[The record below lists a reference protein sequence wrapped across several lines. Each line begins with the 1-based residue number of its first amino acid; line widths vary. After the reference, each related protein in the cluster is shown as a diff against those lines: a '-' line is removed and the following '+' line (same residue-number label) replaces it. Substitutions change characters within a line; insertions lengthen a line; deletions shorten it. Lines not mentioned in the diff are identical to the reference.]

1 MSLTSTTAA
10 RDPRVHQHPTMAA
23 RWRLDQRDLDLAS
36 WQSGRVIRLGAAI
49 GAGFAI
55 LLPPLFGVSRGRV
68 WQIITLIAGALA
80 LNVWVFLI
88 ARRPQA
94 YRPWY
99 KYIVA
104 ATDVLLVTG
113 AYVVSGSLAVLPL
126 YMVPITTHAFYRGDA
141 LATYVVTLATV
152 GIVGGTVLIWDGRAP
167 TTADLVWLA
176 AALGVLVATALL
188 TVHIA
193 TDLRRRIR
201 ATRETLLLVERG
213 DLTARASSSRTDELG
228 LLERSLNTSLGE
240 VGTLVR
246 SVQREADEVAAFA
259 EELAAS
265 TEELN
270 AKGHEFGATA
280 TELARHLDAQKK
292 QVEDGTTHTDEALR
306 QAERLRERA
315 EAMEK
320 DARSLI
326 EKGVVSRD
334 AIGHAAETL
343 VAIGARVRESAVA
356 IEGLVEAS
364 TRIGQFAETLTKL
377 ARDTNLLALNA
388 AIEAAR
394 AGEHGAGFAV
404 VAQEV
409 RTLAEGS
416 ARAARDIS
424 DTMTTVRA
432 KAAAA
437 VKVMSE
443 NESRVLGVGEVAG
456 EATGSLGELLDGSR
470 QLAAVVEEAAN
481 VSRVQS
487 TAMAELAG
495 VMEQVH
501 TVAGDAAQRAGGAA
515 GVAQE
520 QQAALDALSETAQ
533 ELARLADRLRRSSSN
548 FVVGAAS
555 DAPTDEPASRVV
567 RSTTRAA

>member
-1 MSLTSTTAA
+1 
-10 RDPRVHQHPTMAA
+10 MAA

-36 WQSGRVIRLGAAI
+36 WQSGRVIRLGAAV

-55 LLPPLFGVSRGRV
+55 LLPPIFGVSPGRV
-68 WQIITLIAGALA
+68 WQIAALIAGALA
-80 LNVWVFLI
+80 LNVCVFLI
-88 ARRPQA
+88 ARRPKA
-94 YRPWY
+94 YRSWY
-99 KYIVA
+99 KYVVA

-141 LATYVVTLATV
+141 LAAYVVMLATLGV
-152 GIVGGTVLIWDGRAP
+152 LGGTVMIWDGRAP
-167 TTADLVWLA
+167 TLADLVWLA
-176 AALGVLVATALL
+176 AAVGVLLSTALL

-193 TDLRRRIR
+193 RDLRRRIR

-213 DLTARASSSRTDELG
+213 DLTARAASSRTDELG

-240 VGTLVR
+240 VGVLVR

-265 TEELN
+265 TEQLN

-280 TELARHLDAQKK
+280 LELARHLAEQKRS
-292 QVEDGTTHTDEALR
+292 VEVGTTHTDEALGT
-306 QAERLRERA
+306 AERLRERA
-315 EAMEK
+315 EALEN

-326 EKGVVSRD
+326 AKGGVSRD

-343 VAIGARVRESAVA
+343 VTIGARVRESAAA
-356 IEGLVEAS
+356 IEGLVSAS
-364 TRIGQFAETLTKL
+364 TRIGEFAETLTKI

-416 ARAARDIS
+416 ARAARDIA

-437 VKVMSE
+437 VKVMAE
-443 NESRVLGVGEVAG
+443 NESGVLGVGEVAG
-456 EATGSLGELLDGSR
+456 EATGSLGDLLAGSR
-470 QLAAVVEEAAN
+470 QLAAVVEEAAS

-487 TAMAELAG
+487 GAMAQLAA
-495 VMEQVH
+495 VMQHVH
-501 TVAGDAAQRAGGAA
+501 AVADDAAVRAGGAA
-515 GVAQE
+515 GIAQE

-533 ELARLADRLRRSSSN
+533 ELARLAARLRRSSSS
-548 FVVGAAS
+548 FIVAGASAVESAS
-555 DAPTDEPASRVV
+555 QAPPEK
-567 RSTTRAA
+567 TRAA